1 HQQRCQSGFEPPKPT
16 QWRRE
21 DFVSVGIS
29 VWRQNDLE
37 ASHGCLFQ
45 FTRASYHS
53 VRVQD
58 LVSRAALPY
67 ATISAISDATVLGDS
82 HLSVQLRHRPPPRLA
97 SVPHDLLH
105 RKTLPLHG
113 KPPLLRW

>member
-1 HQQRCQSGFEPPKPT
+1 MR
-16 QWRRE
+16 WRRE
-21 DFVSVGIS
+21 DFARVGIS
-29 VWRQNDLE
+29 LWRQNDLE

-82 HLSVQLRHRPPPRLA
+82 RLSDQLRHRPPPRLSSAPPRPPPQKTA
-97 SVPHDLLH
+97 SSSWQTAPS
-105 RKTLPLHG
+105 
-113 KPPLLRW
+113 LLRHTDA